1 MLCLRHGMRCACRGS
16 LCGFSMQFSTVGSI
30 HYLLCISVTVWLTGA
45 HRSIRVHICYNKAYR
60 EPPVGLHPI
69 ATSTVPPGYASLK
82 VRTELV
88 ATRLTPVLR
97 NDSLGTVGGPSS
109 APGRCVPQTC
119 NDGYH
124 LEGGACLRGASGG
137 PVSSGGAFVLWLFG
151 IVVGAAAAA
160 GFIYFKQKGGWRLG
174 GQNFAMQLHDVPSGP
189 SGFGSGF
196 GLASAAA
203 TVRPTKTT
211 QRNAAQRSASQA
223 VQLGRCRQCDNGSV
237 LQSSASAAQS
247 HAAPGASLLDN
258 LRSRAQ
264 SSERPCWNDRDRSID

>member
-1 MLCLRHGMRCACRGS
+1 MQPVRCR
-16 LCGFSMQFSTVGSI
+16 
-30 HYLLCISVTVWLTGA
+30 
-45 HRSIRVHICYNKAYR
+45 
-60 EPPVGLHPI
+60 PV
-69 ATSTVPPGYASLK
+69 K
-82 VRTELV
+82 VRTLLV
-88 ATRLTPVLR
+88 AIRLTPVLR
-97 NDSLGTVGGPSS
+97 NDSFGTVGGPSS

-211 QRNAAQRSASQA
+211 QRNAAQRSAAHRRLYSLEDA
-223 VQLGRCRQCDNGSV
+223 DSAITVLCCSRVPLLRNRTRRRAHRC
-237 LQSSASAAQS
+237 
-247 HAAPGASLLDN
+247 
-258 LRSRAQ
+258 
-264 SSERPCWNDRDRSID
+264 WTI